1 MVGTSVNGIFEAV
14 LLAEEVGDCLEFG
27 KYFKFVLKS
36 TNLEKTVM
44 PNAFELMMQSAKK
57 TPDTSRNNSKFELY
71 NAIINFLKEGDLG
84 WKMESLHLGE
94 HFVGVLCDAVW
105 HSMNV

>member
-1 MVGTSVNGIFEAV
+1 MNRSVTELCHPKAVVGTSVNVVFEAV
-14 LLAEEVGDCLEFG
+14 FEPEKVGDCLEFA

-36 TNLEKTVM
+36 TNLEKIVM
-44 PNAFELMMQSAKK
+44 PNAFELMMHSAKK

-84 WKMESLHLGE
+84 
-94 HFVGVLCDAVW
+94 
-105 HSMNV
+105 